1 MKKYGIYT
9 CFPPG
14 VDLRHEG
21 LGRYLAAF
29 IKGAENK
36 NNAKFVLLCPS
47 WSRKDLQKLFES
59 ENVPLNLVE
68 IHAPKGYPIILKITV
83 WLIRMNYN

>member
-1 MKKYGIYT
+1 MNKYGIYI

-29 IKGAENK
+29 IKGAEKKENVQ
-36 NNAKFVLLCPS
+36 FTLLCPS
-47 WSRKDLQKLFES
+47 WSVDDIYKLFES
-59 ENVPLNLVE
+59 EGVPLKLVD
-68 IHAPKGYPIILKITV
+68 IISPKGTPVILNVYKYI
-83 WLIRMNYN
+83 

>member
-1 MKKYGIYT
+1 MNKYGIYI

-29 IKGAENK
+29 IKGAEK
-36 NNAKFVLLCPS
+36 
-47 WSRKDLQKLFES
+47 RKMYSLHCYALAGLS
-59 ENVPLNLVE
+59 MIYTNYLRV
-68 IHAPKGYPIILKITV
+68 KGYL
-83 WLIRMNYN
+83 